1 MKAVILAGGLG
12 SRLAEETDIKPKP
25 MVEIG
30 GAPILWHIM
39 KTYSCHGIN
48 DFIICCGYKSEYIKD
63 YFLNFKIL
71 KSDFSISL
79 DSGDIKI
86 LDNHS
91 ENWNVT
97 LVDTG
102 INSMTGGRV
111 KRLASYLKNDD
122 LFCLTYGDGVGDIDI
137 TGSIKFHKDHKKL
150 ATLTAAYPTARFG
163 ALKIENNKIL
173 QFSEKPEGD
182 GQRISAGY
190 FVLSTKVL
198 DYITDD
204 STVWEKGPLEKLASE
219 GELMSFNHE
228 GFWQPMDT
236 VRDKRFLDELCYKGK
251 APWKIW

>member
-12 SRLAEETDIKPKP
+12 SRLAEETSARPKP

-30 GAPILWHIM
+30 GKPIIWHIM

-48 DFIICCGYKSEYIKD
+48 DFIICCGYKSEYIKN
-63 YFLNFKIL
+63 YFLNYKIIN
-71 KSDFSISL
+71 SDFSISL
-79 DSGDIKI
+79 DSGNIKI
-86 LDNHS
+86 LDDYS

-102 INSMTGGRV
+102 IDSMTGGRL
-111 KRLASYLKNDD
+111 KRLTPYLRNDD

-137 TGSIKFHKDHKKL
+137 TESIKFHKAHDKL
-150 ATLTAAYPTARFG
+150 ATLTAAFPTARFG
-163 ALKIENNKIL
+163 ALKIENNQIKK
-173 QFSEKPEGD
+173 FSEKPEGD

-190 FVLSTKVL
+190 FILSPKVL
-198 DYITDD
+198 DYISGD
-204 STVWEKGPLEKLASE
+204 STVWEKEPLEKLALE
-219 GELMSFNHE
+219 GELMSYNHE

-236 VRDKRFLDELCYKGK
+236 IRDKKLLADLYDTGN